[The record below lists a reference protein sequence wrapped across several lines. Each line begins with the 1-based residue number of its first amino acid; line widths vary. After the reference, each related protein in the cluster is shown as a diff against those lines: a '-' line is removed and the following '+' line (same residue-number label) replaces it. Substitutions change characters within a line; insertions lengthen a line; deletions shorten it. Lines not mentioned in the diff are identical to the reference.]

1 MFFTMPTGPLK
12 LFTEAAPVQ
21 MCIRDRAPDLDT
33 FKVLALAMKAARAG
47 GNIPTCLLY
56 TSNAVTTYTISVTS
70 QDTCRNIAEK
80 LKALN
85 LVDDAEQFRI
95 YMGQKGA
102 DHFIADGE
110 QDVYKRQL

>member
-1 MFFTMPTGPLK
+1 MINSTAFDY
-12 LFTEAAPVQ
+12 VN
-21 MCIRDRAPDLDT
+21 
-33 FKVLALAMKAARAG
+33 VLTKAADASYQRE
-47 GNIPTCLLY
+47 
-56 TSNAVTTYTISVTS
+56 AVTTYTISVTS
-70 QDTCRNIAEK
+70 QDTCRTIAEK

-110 QDVYKRQL
+110 HVIPQGASYDDIITILTQK